1 MNTVVLYG
9 SPRNN
14 GNTNAMLNS
23 FLKDVKG
30 EIYIVDS
37 YSAKVS
43 PCNDCHYCWSHNACV
58 IKDDMTMIYE
68 KVYSANNL
76 VIASP
81 IYFNS
86 LPGSLKNIIDRFQVS
101 WSSRKRKDSV
111 KSLPKKGAL
120 LFCGGAPAY
129 ENQFF
134 GAELI
139 AKGLFKELNVVSL
152 GAIAVPNTDKFPI
165 YENKIILNKA
175 NEFGMKFNIL

>member
-14 GNTNAMLNS
+14 GNTNAMLRS

-30 EIYIVDS
+30 DIYIVDS
-37 YSAKVS
+37 NNVKVS
-43 PCNDCHYCWSHNACV
+43 PCKDCHYCWSHNACV

-86 LPGSLKNIIDRFQVS
+86 LPGSLKNIVDRFQLS
-101 WSSRKRKDSV
+101 WSSRKRNDTV
-111 KSLPKKGAL
+111 KPNAKKGAL
-120 LFCGGAPAY
+120 LFCGGAPSY
-129 ENQFF
+129 DNQFL
-134 GAELI
+134 GGELI
-139 AKGLFKELNVVSL
+139 AKGLFNELNVVSL
-152 GAIAVPNTDKFPI
+152 GNLYIPNTDKFPI
-165 YENKIILNKA
+165 YENKIILNKT
-175 NEFGMKFNIL
+175 NELGKKLNIL